1 MNTKDKHAY
10 TESLRRC
17 VEIAT
22 RNGYTAQQ
30 VATDIQLLIT
40 PPHNEVNVF
49 AKLEF

>member
-17 VEIAT
+17 VEIAP

-30 VATDIQLLIT
+30 VATDIQILIT
-40 PPHNEVNVF
+40 PPHDDVEVY
-49 AKLEF
+49 AKLDF